1 MIMHKLLD
9 SECHKNWSRLAH
21 YFTLLLDIA
30 QGGRYQ
36 TLYMLEN
43 YNFVVD
49 ICDIMLG
56 DKSPKAV
63 AEKEKRVSMGGSVST
78 TPFGPLVALMSHLV
92 RSMSTEQ
99 MIRVP
104 GGI

>member
-9 SECHKNWSRLAH
+9 SECHKNWSRLAN
-21 YFTLLLDIA
+21 YFTLLLEIA

-36 TLYMLEN
+36 TLYMLQN

-78 TPFGPLVALMSHLV
+78 TPFGALIALLSHLV
-92 RSMSTEQ
+92 RSMHTE
-99 MIRVP
+99 
-104 GGI
+104 